1 MGSKFVDARLTTK
14 VVVAVIVMATLS
26 AIGMGIANGPSGAAS
41 SPSAGATVK
50 AHTTAASAKQ
60 AENPILYFAAR
71 EKGVANCAGGG
82 TWYGP
87 TDPASSGCSVPGFGC
102 MSLAQFAVYQG
113 TNGKV
118 KLPINNQKGVGGTFI
133 PPSTT
138 GSLWAGLQ
146 PGDVTYWG
154 GTMNFYY
161 HSGIYAGNGLVWD
174 AVGTETVGL
183 RSFATLLDAPYSY
196 NYLGGKRFTS
206 VPLPAVSTAFLPVGS
221 LYSSSNKAYT
231 ATLHATGGRVPY
243 RWSRTKGSLPNGL
256 TMSTGGVISGRA
268 TKTGTFTFV
277 VQVSDPKTSDFVAVT
292 ATRTLAIKITS

>member
-1 MGSKFVDARLTTK
+1 MGSQFVDARLTTK
-14 VVVAVIVMATLS
+14 LVVAVVVMASLS

-41 SPSAGATVK
+41 NPTAGATAK
-50 AHTTAASAKQ
+50 AHTTTASAKPV
-60 AENPILYFAAR
+60 ESPILYFAAR

-87 TDPASSGCSVPGFGC
+87 SDPASSGCSVPGFGC

-118 KLPINNQKGVGGTFI
+118 KLPINDQVGVAGTFI
-133 PPSTT
+133 PPSTS
-138 GSLWAGLQ
+138 GNLWAGLQ

-161 HSGIYAGNGLVWD
+161 HSGIYAGNGYVWD

-183 RSFATLLDAPYSY
+183 RSFATLLGAPYSY
-196 NYLGGKRFTS
+196 NYLGGKRFTTA
-206 VPLPAVSTAFLPVGS
+206 PLPAVATAFLPVGS
-221 LYSSSNKAYT
+221 LYSSSKRAYS
-231 ATLHATGGRVPY
+231 ATLRATGGRKPY
-243 RWSRTKGSLPNGL
+243 RWSRTKGSLPPGL
-256 TMSTGGVISGRA
+256 TMSTAGVISGRA

-277 VQVSDPKTSDFVAVT
+277 VQVSDPKTSDFVGVT
-292 ATRTLAIKITS
+292 ASRTLGIRITS